1 MKQKSYKTYAKE
13 LIQLAWP
20 IIMGQIGFT
29 FILAGDVFVAGK
41 YSTDVLSAVSISSA
55 VTSII
60 FMFGVGLIIS
70 VSPVLSNRLGAKKS
84 AKKFFYPTILFSQ
97 LIAFFSMLL
106 IFATIPLMEHMGF
119 NAKLMPDIKI
129 YTFIFAFSAFGAYL
143 HVGLREFLQA
153 YEIVFFPNF
162 ISIIGIFLNLF
173 FNWIFAF
180 GWGIIPSMGAMGLG
194 LASTLIRTLMG
205 LTLFIY
211 CLYYFHFKYE
221 KADKN
226 YYSSLIKVGL
236 PISVAIS
243 LEFITF
249 NSMAILMGRVDS
261 LFAAAQNVL
270 NVISSASFVI
280 PLSISNAIAVKVGFA
295 NGAKNLIDV
304 KKYSI
309 SGVTLSVGF
318 MACCGILFASFPS
331 FFARIF
337 TNDPVLISIVTPIMY
352 AVAGFQCFDGL
363 QVSCGGILK
372 GLKKTFMVSLA
383 NLLGYILVGISLGA
397 FFAFKLHLDLLGFWI
412 GIGISSGL
420 VGSILVFE
428 IIKTYKK
435 ILKTENIKV

>member
-1 MKQKSYKTYAKE
+1 MAKSYKEYVYE
-13 LIQLAWP
+13 LIELAWP

-41 YSTDVLSAVSISSA
+41 YSTDVLSAVSISGA

-60 FMFGVGLIIS
+60 FMFGIGLIIS

-97 LIAFFSMLL
+97 IIAFFSMLL
-106 IFATIPLMEHMGF
+106 ILATIPLMEHMGF
-119 NAKLMPDIKI
+119 NPKLMLDIKI
-129 YTFIFAFSAFGAYL
+129 YTFIFAFSAFGGYL
-143 HVGLREFLQA
+143 HAALKEFLQA

-162 ISIIGIFLNLF
+162 IAIIGIFLNLF

-194 LASTLIRTLMG
+194 IASTLIRTIMG
-205 LTLFIY
+205 LSLFIY
-211 CLYYFHFKYE
+211 CLYYFHFKFE
-221 KADKN
+221 KISQK
-226 YYSSLIKVGL
+226 YYTSLVKVGL
-236 PISVAIS
+236 PISVAVS

-261 LFAAAQNVL
+261 VYAAAQNVL
-270 NVISSASFVI
+270 NVISTASFVI

-295 NGAKNLIDV
+295 NGARNMEDI
-304 KKYSI
+304 KKYGI
-309 SGVTLSVGF
+309 AGVALSVGF
-318 MACCGILFASFPS
+318 MAFCGILFASFPS

-337 TNDPVLISIVTPIMY
+337 TNDQELISIVIPIMY

-383 NLLGYILVGISLGA
+383 NFFGYILIGISLGA
-397 FFAFKLHLDLLGFWI
+397 FLAFKMHLNLLGFWI

-420 VGSILVFE
+420 VGSILIYE
-428 IIKTYKK
+428 IVKTYKK
-435 ILKTENIKV
+435 MLKAQEGRI

>member
-1 MKQKSYKTYAKE
+1 MAKSYKEYVYE
-13 LIQLAWP
+13 LIELAWP

-41 YSTDVLSAVSISSA
+41 YSTDVLSAVSISGA

-60 FMFGVGLIIS
+60 FMFGIGLIIS

-97 LIAFFSMLL
+97 IIAFFSMLL
-106 IFATIPLMEHMGF
+106 ILATIPLMEHMGF
-119 NAKLMPDIKI
+119 NPKLMPDIKI
-129 YTFIFAFSAFGAYL
+129 YTFIFAFSAFGGYL
-143 HVGLREFLQA
+143 HAALKEFLQA

-162 ISIIGIFLNLF
+162 IAIIGIFLNLF

-194 LASTLIRTLMG
+194 IASTLIRTIMG
-205 LTLFIY
+205 LSLFIY
-211 CLYYFHFKYE
+211 CLYYFHFKFE
-221 KADKN
+221 KISQK
-226 YYSSLIKVGL
+226 YYTSLVKVGL
-236 PISVAIS
+236 PISVAVS

-249 NSMAILMGRVDS
+249 NSMAILMGRIDS
-261 LFAAAQNVL
+261 VYAAAQNVL
-270 NVISSASFVI
+270 NVISTASFVI

-295 NGAKNLIDV
+295 NGARNMEDIKRYGIA
-304 KKYSI
+304 
-309 SGVTLSVGF
+309 GVALSVGF
-318 MACCGILFASFPS
+318 MAFCGILFASFPS

-337 TNDPVLISIVTPIMY
+337 TNDQELISIVIPIMY

-383 NLLGYILVGISLGA
+383 NFFGYILIGISLGA
-397 FFAFKLHLDLLGFWI
+397 FLAFKMHLNLLGFWI

-420 VGSILVFE
+420 VGSILIFE
-428 IIKTYKK
+428 IVKTYKK
-435 ILKTENIKV
+435 MLKAQEGRI

>member
-1 MKQKSYKTYAKE
+1 MAKSYKEYVYE
-13 LIQLAWP
+13 LIELAWP

-41 YSTDVLSAVSISSA
+41 YSTDVLSAVSISGA

-60 FMFGVGLIIS
+60 FMFGIGLIIS

-97 LIAFFSMLL
+97 IIAFFSMLL
-106 IFATIPLMEHMGF
+106 ILATIPLMEHMGF
-119 NAKLMPDIKI
+119 NPKLMPDIKI
-129 YTFIFAFSAFGAYL
+129 YTFIFAFSAFGGYL
-143 HVGLREFLQA
+143 HAALKEFLQA

-162 ISIIGIFLNLF
+162 IAIIGIFLNLF

-194 LASTLIRTLMG
+194 IASTLIRTIMG
-205 LTLFIY
+205 LSLFIY
-211 CLYYFHFKYE
+211 CLYYFHFKFE
-221 KADKN
+221 KISQK
-226 YYSSLIKVGL
+226 YYTSLVKVGL
-236 PISVAIS
+236 PISVAVS

-261 LFAAAQNVL
+261 VYAAAQNVL
-270 NVISSASFVI
+270 NVISTASFVI

-295 NGAKNLIDV
+295 NGARNMEDI
-304 KKYSI
+304 KKYGI
-309 SGVTLSVGF
+309 AGVALSVGF
-318 MACCGILFASFPS
+318 MAFCGILFASFPS
-331 FFARIF
+331 FFAGIF
-337 TNDPVLISIVTPIMY
+337 TNDQELISIVIPIMY

-383 NLLGYILVGISLGA
+383 NFFGYILIGISLGA
-397 FFAFKLHLDLLGFWI
+397 FLAFKMHLNLLGFWI

-420 VGSILVFE
+420 VGSILIYE
-428 IIKTYKK
+428 IVKTYKK
-435 ILKTENIKV
+435 MLKAQEGRI

>member
-1 MKQKSYKTYAKE
+1 MAKSYKEYVYE
-13 LIQLAWP
+13 LIELAWP

-41 YSTDVLSAVSISSA
+41 YSTDVLSAVSISGA

-60 FMFGVGLIIS
+60 FMFGIGLIIS

-97 LIAFFSMLL
+97 IIAFFSMLL
-106 IFATIPLMEHMGF
+106 ILATIPLMEHMGF
-119 NAKLMPDIKI
+119 NPKLMPDIKI
-129 YTFIFAFSAFGAYL
+129 YTFIFAFSAFGGYL
-143 HVGLREFLQA
+143 HAALKEFLQA

-162 ISIIGIFLNLF
+162 IAIIGIFLNLF

-180 GWGIIPSMGAMGLG
+180 GWGIISSMGAMGLG
-194 LASTLIRTLMG
+194 IASTLIRTIMG
-205 LTLFIY
+205 LSLFIY
-211 CLYYFHFKYE
+211 CLYYFHFKFE
-221 KADKN
+221 KISQK
-226 YYSSLIKVGL
+226 YYTSLVKVGL
-236 PISVAIS
+236 PISVAVS

-261 LFAAAQNVL
+261 VYAAAQNVL
-270 NVISSASFVI
+270 NVISTASFVI

-295 NGAKNLIDV
+295 NGARNMEDI
-304 KKYSI
+304 KKYGI
-309 SGVTLSVGF
+309 AGVALSVGF
-318 MACCGILFASFPS
+318 MAFCGILFASFPS

-337 TNDPVLISIVTPIMY
+337 TNDQELISIVIPIMY

-383 NLLGYILVGISLGA
+383 NFFGYILIGISLGA
-397 FFAFKLHLDLLGFWI
+397 FLAFKMHLNLLGFWI

-420 VGSILVFE
+420 VGSILIFE
-428 IIKTYKK
+428 IVKTYKK
-435 ILKTENIKV
+435 MLKAQEGRI

>member
-1 MKQKSYKTYAKE
+1 MAKSYKEYVYE
-13 LIQLAWP
+13 LIELAWP

-41 YSTDVLSAVSISSA
+41 YSTDVLSAVSISGA

-60 FMFGVGLIIS
+60 FMFGIGLIIS

-97 LIAFFSMLL
+97 IIAFFSMLL
-106 IFATIPLMEHMGF
+106 ILATIPLMEHMGF
-119 NAKLMPDIKI
+119 NPKLMPDIKI
-129 YTFIFAFSAFGAYL
+129 YTFIFAFSAFGGYL
-143 HVGLREFLQA
+143 HAALKEFLQA

-162 ISIIGIFLNLF
+162 IAIIGIFLNLF

-194 LASTLIRTLMG
+194 IASTLIRTIMG
-205 LTLFIY
+205 LSLFIY
-211 CLYYFHFKYE
+211 CLYYFHFKFE
-221 KADKN
+221 KISQK
-226 YYSSLIKVGL
+226 YYTSLVKVGL
-236 PISVAIS
+236 PISVAVS

-261 LFAAAQNVL
+261 VYAAAQNVL
-270 NVISSASFVI
+270 NVISTASFVI

-295 NGAKNLIDV
+295 NGARNMEDIKRYGIA
-304 KKYSI
+304 
-309 SGVTLSVGF
+309 GVALSVGF
-318 MACCGILFASFPS
+318 MAFCGILFASFPS

-337 TNDPVLISIVTPIMY
+337 TNDQELISIVIPIMY

-383 NLLGYILVGISLGA
+383 NFFGYILIGISLGA
-397 FFAFKLHLDLLGFWI
+397 FLAFKMHLNLLGFWI
-412 GIGISSGL
+412 GIGVSSGL
-420 VGSILVFE
+420 VGSILIFE
-428 IIKTYKK
+428 IVKTYKK
-435 ILKTENIKV
+435 MLKAQEGRI

>member
-1 MKQKSYKTYAKE
+1 MAKSYKEYVYE
-13 LIQLAWP
+13 LIELAWP

-41 YSTDVLSAVSISSA
+41 YSTDVLSAVSISGA

-60 FMFGVGLIIS
+60 FMFGIGLIIS

-97 LIAFFSMLL
+97 IIAFFSMLL
-106 IFATIPLMEHMGF
+106 ILATIPLMEHMGF
-119 NAKLMPDIKI
+119 NPKLIPDIKI
-129 YTFIFAFSAFGAYL
+129 YTFIFAFSAFGGYL
-143 HVGLREFLQA
+143 HAALKEFLQA

-162 ISIIGIFLNLF
+162 IAIIGIFLNLF

-194 LASTLIRTLMG
+194 IASTLIRTVMG
-205 LTLFIY
+205 LSLFIY
-211 CLYYFHFKYE
+211 CLYYFRFKFE
-221 KADKN
+221 KISQK
-226 YYSSLIKVGL
+226 YYTSLVKVGL
-236 PISVAIS
+236 PISVAVS

-261 LFAAAQNVL
+261 VYAAAQNVL
-270 NVISSASFVI
+270 NVISTASFVI

-295 NGAKNLIDV
+295 NGARNMEDIKRYGIA
-304 KKYSI
+304 
-309 SGVTLSVGF
+309 GVALSVGF
-318 MACCGILFASFPS
+318 MAFCGILFASFPS

-337 TNDPVLISIVTPIMY
+337 TNDQELISIVIPIMY

-383 NLLGYILVGISLGA
+383 NFFGYILIGISLGA
-397 FFAFKLHLDLLGFWI
+397 FLAFKMHLNLLGFWI

-420 VGSILVFE
+420 VGSILIFE
-428 IIKTYKK
+428 IVKTYKK
-435 ILKTENIKV
+435 MLKAQEGRI

>member
-1 MKQKSYKTYAKE
+1 MAKSYKEYVYE
-13 LIQLAWP
+13 LIELAWP

-41 YSTDVLSAVSISSA
+41 YSTDVLSAVSISGA

-60 FMFGVGLIIS
+60 FMFGIGLIIS

-97 LIAFFSMLL
+97 IIAFFSMLL
-106 IFATIPLMEHMGF
+106 ILATIPLMEHMGF
-119 NAKLMPDIKI
+119 NPKLMPDIKI
-129 YTFIFAFSAFGAYL
+129 YTFIFAFSAFGGYL
-143 HVGLREFLQA
+143 HAALKEFLQA

-162 ISIIGIFLNLF
+162 IAIIGIFLNLF

-194 LASTLIRTLMG
+194 IASTLIRTIMG
-205 LTLFIY
+205 LSLFIY
-211 CLYYFHFKYE
+211 CLYYFHFKFE
-221 KADKN
+221 KISQK
-226 YYSSLIKVGL
+226 YYTSLVKVGL
-236 PISVAIS
+236 PISVAVS

-261 LFAAAQNVL
+261 VYAAAQNVL
-270 NVISSASFVI
+270 NVISTASFVI

-295 NGAKNLIDV
+295 NGARNMEDIKRYGIA
-304 KKYSI
+304 
-309 SGVTLSVGF
+309 GVALSVGF
-318 MACCGILFASFPS
+318 MAFCGILFASFPS

-337 TNDPVLISIVTPIMY
+337 TKDQELISIVIPIMY

-383 NLLGYILVGISLGA
+383 NFFGYILIGISLGA
-397 FFAFKLHLDLLGFWI
+397 FLAFKMHLNLLGFWI

-420 VGSILVFE
+420 VGSILIFE
-428 IIKTYKK
+428 IVKTYKK
-435 ILKTENIKV
+435 MLKAQEGRI

>member
-1 MKQKSYKTYAKE
+1 MAKSYKEYVYE
-13 LIQLAWP
+13 LIELAWP

-41 YSTDVLSAVSISSA
+41 YSTDVLSAVSISGA

-60 FMFGVGLIIS
+60 FMFGIGLIIS

-97 LIAFFSMLL
+97 IIAFFSMLL
-106 IFATIPLMEHMGF
+106 ILATIPLMEHMGF
-119 NAKLMPDIKI
+119 NPKLMPDIKI
-129 YTFIFAFSAFGAYL
+129 YTFIFAFSAFGGYL
-143 HVGLREFLQA
+143 HAALKEFLQA

-162 ISIIGIFLNLF
+162 IAIIGIFLNLF
-173 FNWIFAF
+173 LNWIFAF

-194 LASTLIRTLMG
+194 IASTLIRTIMG
-205 LTLFIY
+205 LSLFIY
-211 CLYYFHFKYE
+211 CLYYFHFKFE
-221 KADKN
+221 KISQK
-226 YYSSLIKVGL
+226 YYTSLVKVGL
-236 PISVAIS
+236 PISVAVS

-261 LFAAAQNVL
+261 VYAAAQNVL
-270 NVISSASFVI
+270 NVISTASFVI

-295 NGAKNLIDV
+295 NGARNMEDI
-304 KKYSI
+304 KKYGI
-309 SGVTLSVGF
+309 AGVALSVGF
-318 MACCGILFASFPS
+318 MAFCGILFASFPS

-337 TNDPVLISIVTPIMY
+337 TNDQELISIVIPIMY

-383 NLLGYILVGISLGA
+383 NFFGYILIGISLGA
-397 FFAFKLHLDLLGFWI
+397 FLAFKMHLNLLGFWI

-420 VGSILVFE
+420 VGSILIYE
-428 IIKTYKK
+428 IVKTYKK
-435 ILKTENIKV
+435 MLKAQEGRI